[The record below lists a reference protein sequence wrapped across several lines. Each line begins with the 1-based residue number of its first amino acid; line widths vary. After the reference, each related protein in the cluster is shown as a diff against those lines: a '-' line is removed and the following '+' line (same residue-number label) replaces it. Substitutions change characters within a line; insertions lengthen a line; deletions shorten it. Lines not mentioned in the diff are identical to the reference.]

1 MAEVSGGLPSV
12 VAAAHA
18 RYTLCGEPA
27 AEARVVQDLSRLS
40 TGIDSEVGDG
50 LRALVLV
57 GPFAR
62 AEGGIAHRDGE
73 PHAADPGYE
82 LLALFKTKPDRRQRA
97 LSMMA
102 ATWTRLLG
110 AHVAIRALSVRD
122 LSHAPPTRFWFH
134 AGRRQLLTLSG
145 DPTLVS
151 AIPRHEAADLHWD
164 EAVFT
169 LCENLTALA
178 LVTLDS
184 GGEPNASHEAALV
197 GRMQRAVLACG
208 DALLLWR
215 GQYGDVLKARAE
227 ALQTVCTSAA
237 LRAGYR
243 DAIAWSARPD
253 AGSLKA
259 ATAPLARQHAPLAR
273 GLVPR
278 LRGRAHRHQARPGRL
293 RASSR
298 AARGCGVRRRAGRVR
313 AGRAP
318 VATAL
323 ARARQPGRATARQ
336 AVALQRCAGVRAA
349 RAGMP
354 PARRAFAT
362 CAGDPASP
370 PSDSAL
376 ESALRAFAPTRST
389 TASAIRSRI
398 GRACRRVAQ
407 LDEFP
412 RARRSGRPFEIRAP
426 WNVLYAARAPSQL
439 SKEFV
444 SDQWPIAPIRRT
456 RCSPAR
462 SPSRSSTPA
471 STSPA
476 ARS

>member
-40 TGIDSEVGDG
+40 TGIDSEVGDA

-82 LLALFKTKPDRRQRA
+82 LLALFKAKPERRQRA

-110 AHVAIRALSVRD
+110 AHVAIRALAVRD

-151 AIPRHEAADLHWD
+151 AIPRHEAADLRWD

-178 LVTLDS
+178 LVTLAN
-184 GGEPNASHEAALV
+184 GGEANASHEAALV
-197 GRMQRAVLACG
+197 DRMQRAVLACG

-253 AGSLKA
+253 AWQPEGSDRATWIASTRRWLA
-259 ATAPLARQHAPLAR
+259 AWYLDFEAERIGTKRDLVAYVRHPAPLVAAESDGERAALAQAARLLQRRLPALASLVAQPLDKLLRCSVALAFAPHVPACRQHAAR
-273 GLVPR
+273 LLRVLVN
-278 LRGRAHRHQARPGRL
+278 
-293 RASSR
+293 
-298 AARGCGVRRRAGRVR
+298 
-313 AGRAP
+313 
-318 VATAL
+318 
-323 ARARQPGRATARQ
+323 
-336 AVALQRCAGVRAA
+336 
-349 RAGMP
+349 
-354 PARRAFAT
+354 
-362 CAGDPASP
+362 PASP
-370 PSDSAL
+370 PSDLAL
-376 ESALRAFAPTRST
+376 ESALRAFAFST
-389 TASAIRSRI
+389 LDDGFGHPFANWARTPPRSR
-398 GRACRRVAQ
+398 G
-407 LDEFP
+407 
-412 RARRSGRPFEIRAP
+412 
-426 WNVLYAARAPSQL
+426 
-439 SKEFV
+439 
-444 SDQWPIAPIRRT
+444 
-456 RCSPAR
+456 
-462 SPSRSSTPA
+462 
-471 STSPA
+471 
-476 ARS
+476 